1 MKSQDSWGWA
11 GPQSPCS
18 FALLDTGKDWPR
30 VSQVGQS
37 QSDFMTGGLE
47 AEPWRLLEAR
57 PPLSTLGLGRWSLPW
72 IQEVGW
78 RVGGLQTWFAGQAGQ
93 GPPPLCWGS
102 VSSESDGWS
111 ESPGQGKPRPLTL
124 CSFTWSVPS
133 SAGRVRGRPDCR
145 RSWMLQRQPTHHEHA
160 LCGPEHA

>member
-18 FALLDTGKDWPR
+18 IALLDTGKDWPR

-47 AEPWRLLEAR
+47 AEPWCPLEAR
-57 PPLSTLGLGRWSLPW
+57 PPLSTLGLGRWSLLW

-93 GPPPLCWGS
+93 GPRPALLGLC
-102 VSSESDGWS
+102 VLRVRRVER
-111 ESPGQGKPRPLTL
+111 KPRSGEATSTDPLL
-124 CSFTWSVPS
+124 FHLECPVL
-133 SAGRVRGRPDCR
+133 R
-145 RSWMLQRQPTHHEHA
+145 REGEGQA
-160 LCGPEHA
+160 